1 MSEASINQVFKRI
14 GYTGKVTGHG
24 FRHTMSTILHEEG
37 FNTVWIE
44 TQLAHVDKN
53 AIRGTYNH
61 ALYLEG
67 RREMMQWYA
76 NHIDRLLH
84 YEVYRNIKRSM
95 QT

>member
-1 MSEASINQVFKRI
+1 
-14 GYTGKVTGHG
+14 GHG

-37 FNTVWIE
+37 FNSAWIE

-61 ALYLEG
+61 AQYLEG

-76 NHIDRLLH
+76 DNISSLAEVSFLHI
-84 YEVYRNIKRSM
+84 K
-95 QT
+95 TAG